1 MQPALAPA
9 PMQQSSA
16 QDVADEQSLREH
28 LLAAASHQAGGP
40 HHHGGLENM
49 QASSSASE
57 HDHNI
62 DPAIAGSNIHMST
75 SDQSGGDD
83 NLGDDKKGGKRELS
97 TSKRAAQNRAAQ
109 RAFRQR
115 KETYIKT
122 LEDRVRDYN
131 DLNEN
136 YKAVQAE
143 NYQLRDYILN
153 LQSRLIESQGEYPQP
168 PSNIALAQTPSG
180 DGVRQIQAPTASMAQ
195 AADDQL
201 QASARQAI
209 AEHLGAPKHA
219 NEDAVYLNSRNEY
232 PSKRLRSV
240 EAPDM
245 TMDGAVSQA
254 AKQEP
259 NAATVGA

>member
-1 MQPALAPA
+1 
-9 PMQQSSA
+9 
-16 QDVADEQSLREH
+16 
-28 LLAAASHQAGGP
+28 
-40 HHHGGLENM
+40 M

-62 DPAIAGSNIHMST
+62 DPAIAGSNVHMST
-75 SDQSGGDD
+75 SDQNSGDD
-83 NLGDDKKGGKRELS
+83 QGDDKKGGKRELS

-143 NYQLRDYILN
+143 NYQLRDYIIN

-168 PSNIALAQTPSG
+168 PSNIALAQPPSG
-180 DGVRQIQAPTASMAQ
+180 DGIRQIPAPTASMAQ
-195 AADDQL
+195 SADDQL

-219 NEDAVYLNSRNEY
+219 NEDGVYLNNRNEY
-232 PSKRLRSV
+232 PSKRMRSV
-240 EAPDM
+240 EASEM
-245 TMDGAVSQA
+245 AVDGGSVQA

-259 NAATVGA
+259 NVATAGA